1 MTPGDTGGYH
11 VIMRVLLLLLVLTS
25 PAAAEVIP
33 FRPLPAEWRGFLS
46 DLRTLRNAGNP
57 AVAPNPLRETLADR
71 VAALEAKAKNGRLSS
86 DEVADL
92 GECLTRLGQP
102 LKAVAVLRPA
112 RTADPKH
119 HRLAV
124 VLGTAWAASGDW
136 NQAAQAFDDAVDLAP
151 AEWKDVDTASRTLA
165 RNRTKEAKD
174 TDHLDDLFGVKY
186 VGESGKPEPGK
197 IAAAERKK
205 LPANAVATVQH
216 LLTRFP
222 SDARLLWQLGEL
234 ANTTGDVRTAA
245 NILDGCVG
253 DFGLKNE
260 DARARRKV
268 YRAAADEL
276 AKNEDH
282 AAHKGMQAFKSAR
295 LFAKLTD
302 EARLPKIDPAGVN
315 RLPWAA
321 LGDTAIGP
329 KFTPTFLKHVRE
341 LDGKTVEL
349 VGHMRPFAGAAG
361 EFVLS
366 EYPVGCWF
374 CDQPGP
380 LQTVIVETADGK
392 KVDFT
397 PGPLVVTGTLEL
409 NATEP
414 ERPLFVVTKA
424 TVRRPE

>member
-1 MTPGDTGGYH
+1 
-11 VIMRVLLLLLVLTS
+11 MRVLLLLLLTS
-25 PAAAEVIP
+25 PALAGAIP

-57 AVAPNPLRETLADR
+57 AVSPNPLRDTLTDR
-71 VAALEAKAKNGRLSS
+71 ATALEAKAKGGRLSS
-86 DEVADL
+86 DEAADL
-92 GECLTRLGQP
+92 GELFVRLGQP

-112 RTADPKH
+112 RTVDARH

-124 VLGTAWAASGDW
+124 TLGTAWAASGDW
-136 NQAAQAFDDAVDLAP
+136 NQAAQAFDDAVDLSP
-151 AEWKDVDTASRTLA
+151 AEWTDADTASRALA
-165 RNRTKEAKD
+165 RARAREAKEGD
-174 TDHLDDLFGVKY
+174 RLDDLFGVKY
-186 VGESGKPEPGK
+186 LGESGKPEAGK
-197 IAAAERKK
+197 VSAAEKK
-205 LPANAVATVQH
+205 SLPANAVATVQH

-234 ANTTGDVRTAA
+234 ANATGDVRTAA

-253 DFGLKNE
+253 DFGLKSA
-260 DARARRKV
+260 DARARRVV

-276 AKNEDH
+276 TKGEDH
-282 AAHKGMQAFKSAR
+282 ALHKGTQTFKSAR

-302 EARLPKIDPAGVN
+302 EGRLPKIDPAGAN
-315 RLPWAA
+315 PLPWAA
-321 LGDTAIGP
+321 LGDTTLGP
-329 KFTPTFLKHVRE
+329 KLTPTFLKYVAD

-349 VGHMRPFAGAAG
+349 VGYMRPFAAAAG

-380 LQTVIVETADGK
+380 LQVVVVETADGK
-392 KVDFT
+392 KVDFA
-397 PGPLVVTGTLEL
+397 PGPLVISGTLEL

-424 TVRRPE
+424 TVKRPD